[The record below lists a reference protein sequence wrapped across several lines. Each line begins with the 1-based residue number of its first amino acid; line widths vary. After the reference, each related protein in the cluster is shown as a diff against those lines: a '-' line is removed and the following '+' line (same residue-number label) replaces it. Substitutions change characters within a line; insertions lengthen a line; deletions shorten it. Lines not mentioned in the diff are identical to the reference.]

1 MTPQILRSF
10 LFVPGDSERK
20 QLKALDAPA
29 DALILDLEDSVTA
42 EQVPA
47 ARVRVR
53 ELLLSRTDRSRQQL
67 WVRLN
72 SLASGHLLDDL
83 VAVFAGS
90 PDGVVLPKV
99 SSVAELARIHDYL
112 TVLEKREGQPTGAT
126 QILAIVTE
134 TPAALLNLPR
144 YPEQLAE
151 LDVREMPQVRY
162 AGAPAPR
169 ASVASLRERLFGLTW
184 GQEDLSAA
192 LGATAK
198 RDANGQPT
206 LTFQLARTLCLTC
219 AVATGL
225 QPIDG
230 IEANFR
236 DAAGLQRA
244 VAAARRD
251 GFTGKLA
258 IHPDQVAPI
267 NEAFSPTDAELARA
281 RQIVAA
287 FAASPGAGVLS
298 YDGEMIDRPHL
309 IQARRVLALTE
320 RAGPVQAARPP
331 AKG

>member
-20 QLKALDAPA
+20 QIKALDTQA
-29 DALILDLEDSVTA
+29 DALILDLEDSVAA

-47 ARVRVR
+47 ARARVR
-53 ELLLSRTDRSRQQL
+53 ELLLSRTERSRQQL

-112 TVLEKREGQPTGAT
+112 TVLEKREARPTGAT

-144 YPEQLAE
+144 YPQQLAE
-151 LDVREMPQVRY
+151 LDARETPGSRE
-162 AGAPAPR
+162 P
-169 ASVASLRERLFGLTW
+169 ASLRERLFGLTW

-198 RDANGQPT
+198 VDANGQPT

-219 AVATGL
+219 AAASGVQA
-225 QPIDG
+225 IDG

-251 GFTGKLA
+251 GFTGKMA
-258 IHPDQVAPI
+258 IHPEQVAPI

-281 RQIVAA
+281 RRIVAA

-298 YDGEMIDRPHL
+298 YDGEMVDRPHL
-309 IQARRVLALTE
+309 IQARRVLALAE